1 MKNMTAKKRN
11 YNTYYMRSDSN
22 NHEAKLSKKTWTK
35 FLGLTWYYLRNSQQN

>member
-22 NHEAKLSKKTWTK
+22 NHEAKFSKIKNA
-35 FLGLTWYYLRNSQQN
+35 L